1 MHQHANKGA
10 WPMERHS
17 SYKINSNV
25 LTVEHS
31 LKTRVTEVS
40 QVVSSRINPTGYEKA
55 KDMSR
60 KVTPSILVVDDELD
74 TVVVLER
81 ILKKRGYDIHIA
93 FDGLEAL
100 GKLHSNHFDLVITD
114 LLMPNLDGIQLL
126 SRIRK
131 EWPTLPVL
139 VITAVDNEQTHRQ
152 VLSMGARAY
161 LRKPFERK
169 QLFYAITEI
178 VQPFTMENVAISS
191 TEDTVLPLVGAYG

>member
-1 MHQHANKGA
+1 
-10 WPMERHS
+10 MERHS
-17 SYKINSNV
+17 SYKINSKV

-31 LKTRVTEVS
+31 LKTKVTEVS
-40 QVVSSRINPTGYEKA
+40 QVVSSRINSTGYEKA

-60 KVTPSILVVDDELD
+60 KEPPSILVVDDELD
-74 TVVVLER
+74 TVRVLER

-100 GKLHSNHFDLVITD
+100 RKLHSNHFDLVITD
-114 LLMPNLDGIQLL
+114 LLMPKLDGIQLL

-152 VLSMGARAY
+152 LLSMGARAY

-169 QLFYAITEI
+169 QLFDIVAEI
-178 VQPFTMENVAISS
+178 MQPFTMEDVASNS
-191 TEDTVLPLVGAYG
+191 AEEAALALVGTCG

>member
-1 MHQHANKGA
+1 
-10 WPMERHS
+10 MERHS
-17 SYKINSNV
+17 RCKIKSKV
-25 LTVEHS
+25 LTAEHS
-31 LKTRVTEVS
+31 LKTKVTEVS
-40 QVVSSRINPTGYEKA
+40 QVVSSRINSTGYEKA

-60 KVTPSILVVDDELD
+60 KEPPSILVVDDELD
-74 TVVVLER
+74 TVRVLER

-114 LLMPNLDGIQLL
+114 LLMPNLNGIQLL

-139 VITAVDNEQTHRQ
+139 VITAVDNEQTRRQ
-152 VLSMGARAY
+152 LLSMGARAY

-169 QLFYAITEI
+169 QLFDAITEI
-178 VQPFTMENVAISS
+178 VQLSTLQDVGSS
-191 TEDTVLPLVGAYG
+191 TEDTALTLVGAYG

>member
-1 MHQHANKGA
+1 
-10 WPMERHS
+10 MERHS
-17 SYKINSNV
+17 RCKIKSKV
-25 LTVEHS
+25 LTADYS
-31 LKTRVTEVS
+31 LKTKVTEVN
-40 QVVSSRINPTGYEKA
+40 QVVSSRINSTGYEKA

-60 KVTPSILVVDDELD
+60 HATPSILVVDDELD
-74 TVVVLER
+74 TVRVLER
-81 ILKKRGYDIHIA
+81 ILKKRGYDIHLA

-100 GKLHSNHFDLVITD
+100 GKLHSNHFDLIITD

-139 VITAVDNEQTHRQ
+139 VITAVDDEQTHRQ

-169 QLFYAITEI
+169 QLFDIVAEI
-178 VQPFTMENVAISS
+178 MQPFTMENVANNS
-191 TEDTVLPLVGAYG
+191 TEDTALTLVGAYG